1 MNNYLRTRERSV
13 QIVPLF
19 ACGEYIVLGT
29 FSTGGEETFA
39 LRVYGLVMKIC
50 TRELV
55 KWL

>member
-1 MNNYLRTRERSV
+1 MNNYPRARERPV
-13 QIVPLF
+13 QIVSLF

-39 LRVYGLVMKIC
+39 LRVYRLVMKVC
-50 TRELV
+50 SRELV

>member
-1 MNNYLRTRERSV
+1 MINYLRTRERSV
-13 QIVPLF
+13 QIVALF

-39 LRVYGLVMKIC
+39 LRVYGLVMKVC

>member
-1 MNNYLRTRERSV
+1 MTRERSV

-39 LRVYGLVMKIC
+39 LRVYGLVMKVC